1 MSSPDSVSRF
11 KFKRTLEQLAKK
23 EGRGTELISLYV
35 PPDRRIHEVLGQL
48 REELG
53 TASNIKSRTTRQD
66 VEDAIE
72 RTSQRLRLIKEP
84 PPTGVVIICIAI
96 PQNGAGSEKM
106 EIYMHRQECNK
117 I

>member
-1 MSSPDSVSRF
+1 MSGADSVSRF

-53 TASNIKSRTTRQD
+53 EAHVDEEERRPELDVPLVLDVDHCGERPREEQRADVGSRPGL
-66 VEDAIE
+66 AIA
-72 RTSQRLRLIKEP
+72 R
-84 PPTGVVIICIAI
+84 
-96 PQNGAGSEKM
+96 
-106 EIYMHRQECNK
+106 
-117 I
+117 

>member
-1 MSSPDSVSRF
+1 MSSADSVSRF

-53 TASNIKSRTTRQD
+53 TASNIKSRTTRQN

-72 RTSQRLRLIKEP
+72 TTSQRLRLFKEP
-84 PPTGVVIICIAI
+84 LPTGIVLLCRTFTLFPYGTHKRALRTRL
-96 PQNGAGSEKM
+96 AA
-106 EIYMHRQECNK
+106 
-117 I
+117 

>member
-1 MSSPDSVSRF
+1 MSGADSVSRF

-53 TASNIKSRTTRQD
+53 TASNIKSRTTRQN

-72 RTSQRLRLIKEP
+72 RTSQDRKSTRLNSSHSQISYAVFCLK
-84 PPTGVVIICIAI
+84 
-96 PQNGAGSEKM
+96 K
-106 EIYMHRQECNK
+106 K
-117 I
+117 K